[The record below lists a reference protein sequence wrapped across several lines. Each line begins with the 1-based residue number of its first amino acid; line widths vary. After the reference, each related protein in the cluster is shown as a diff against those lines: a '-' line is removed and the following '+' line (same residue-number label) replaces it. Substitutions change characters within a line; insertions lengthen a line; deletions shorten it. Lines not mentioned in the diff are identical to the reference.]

1 MLLAPYTAPPD
12 SALAAAPQSI
22 PTALSTL
29 LASQTGGCT
38 LAVLEAIL
46 SSQVQNGPYIYD
58 MKGVGTLNLFLRVLF
73 VSNWASATRL

>member
-1 MLLAPYTAPPD
+1 MLVTPYTAPPN

-22 PTALSTL
+22 PTALQAL

-46 SSQVQNGPYIYD
+46 STQVQNGPYIYD
-58 MKGVGTLNLFLRVLF
+58 MKGVSIPYLHILSGSL
-73 VSNWASATRL
+73 